1 MRVVMRFL
9 SELRRRKVIQTLIP
23 FLGVIWL
30 LLQIIA
36 VVTPLLNLSPFVAT
50 SLTIFLFA
58 CFPVVFYLAW
68 YFDITP
74 QGIKVTEV
82 DYSEHPKPLGFKWWL
97 GLSVVIV
104 GSLMLGL
111 HYFDNARTDYA
122 KRNEGLVNSVKAS
135 SIAVLP
141 FRDQSPDSDQQYLAA
156 GITEELATI
165 LGQVDGLQVA
175 SASAGFSLAR
185 QNLLPVDIARRL
197 KVDTLLSGSIHKIG
211 NQIRLRVELINAE
224 DGMTL
229 WSQSFSRELSDIF
242 AVETEIARAVA
253 NLLQQ
258 RYLEAGSLTSLNS
271 TSSTDAYLMYLRGR
285 EQYRLQTTESIKEAR
300 RLFEQ
305 ALALDPEYAMAYV
318 ALADTIILLA
328 EGSAS
333 FGVLKADIAATLA
346 EQHLAKALVRAPEL
360 AEAHA
365 VRGLLLFYLQSNY
378 DAALPALDKALSLN
392 PNLAQVHLWRFAA
405 LEQLGRSQDAWQALQ
420 QAHRLDPIAITHQY
434 NLAFKLAERG
444 ELTLAEQQYR
454 QLIADFPD
462 SPMGYAGLAD
472 LYTQTGE
479 LADSLDYWQQAY
491 RLSPENNNFQVNLIS
506 TMLELQLLDKV
517 EQLTSD
523 KHYEAT
529 LLLRRGRY
537 NELIELMTFQLAANP
552 EDPWVAFEAGW
563 YQLLVGDKAQGIELL
578 LQAHQYFQP
587 ADLLSL
593 PMCSPA
599 LEIAWA
605 YKQRQQAEAAAKLIR
620 QCTDTLPPAGPT
632 GYQDIYRRYLNARL
646 AALQNRPEQ
655 ALTELSAAVNQGWRQ
670 WWSQHDPLLAPIAD
684 TTEAEALFSTI
695 EQALQVQRAKA
706 VAKLQNTLNNPPD

>member
-1 MRVVMRFL
+1 MKFL

-36 VVTPLLNLSPFVAT
+36 VVTPLLNLSPIVAT

-74 QGIKVTEV
+74 QGIKVTAV
-82 DYSEHPKPLGFKWWL
+82 DYSENPKPLGPKWWL
-97 GLSVVIV
+97 GLTVVMV

-111 HYFDNARTDYA
+111 HYFDSARTDFA
-122 KRNEGLVNSVKAS
+122 KRSEGLENSVKAS

-141 FRDQSPDSDQQYLAA
+141 FRDQSPDNDQHYLAA
-156 GITEELATI
+156 GVTEELASL
-165 LGQVDGLQVA
+165 LGQVSGLQVA
-175 SASAGFSLAR
+175 SASAGFSLER

-197 KVDTLLSGSIHKIG
+197 QVDTLLSGSIYKSG
-211 NQIRLRVELINAE
+211 NQIRLRVELINAK

-229 WSQSFSRELSDIF
+229 WSQSFSRELTDIF
-242 AVETEIARAVA
+242 AVETEIARAIA

-258 RYLEAGSLTSLNS
+258 RYLEAGSLVSLNS
-271 TSSTDAYLMYLRGR
+271 TASTDAYMMYLRGR

-318 ALADTIILLA
+318 ALADTIISLA

-346 EQHLAKALVRAPEL
+346 EQNLAKALVRAPEL

-392 PNLAQVHLWRFAA
+392 PNLAQAHLWRFAA

-420 QAHRLDPIAITHQY
+420 QAHRLDPVAITHQY
-434 NLAFKLAERG
+434 NLAFKLAEHG

-472 LYTQTGE
+472 LLTQTGE
-479 LADSLDYWQQAY
+479 LAASLDYWQRAY
-491 RLSPENNNFQVNLIS
+491 RLSSENTNYQHNAIGL
-506 TMLELQLLDKV
+506 MLELDLV
-517 EQLTSD
+517 AAAEQQTD
-523 KHYEAT
+523 DPFWQAT
-529 LLLRRGRY
+529 ILLRREQHE
-537 NELIELMTFQLAANP
+537 ELFNLMTFKLAANP

-563 YQLLVGDKAQGIELL
+563 YQLLVGYKETGIKLL
-578 LQAHQYFQP
+578 LQAHHYFQP
-587 ADLLSL
+587 ADLLSM

-605 YKQRQQAEAAAKLIR
+605 YQQQSEPQKAAILLQ
-620 QCTDTLPPAGPT
+620 QCTDNLPPAGPN

-646 AALQNRPEQ
+646 AALQNKPKQ
-655 ALTELSAAVNQGWRQ
+655 ALTELSTAVNQGWRQ

-684 TTEAEALFSTI
+684 TTEAKAIFSTI

-706 VAKLQNTLNNPPD
+706 AAKLQTTLNNPPD

>member
-1 MRVVMRFL
+1 MNVVITFF

-23 FLGVIWL
+23 FMGVIWL

-36 VVTPLLNLSPFVAT
+36 VVTPLLNFSPFIAT

-74 QGIKVTEV
+74 QGIIVTEV
-82 DYSEHPKPLGFKWWL
+82 DRSEVQKPLGVKWWI
-97 GLSVVIV
+97 GFTVVLI
-104 GSLMLGL
+104 GSLMLGS
-111 HYFDNARTDYA
+111 HYFNSARVDYA
-122 KRNEGLVNSVKAS
+122 KRTEGLVSNITAT

-141 FRDQSPDSDQQYLAA
+141 FRDQSPDNDQHYLAA
-156 GITEELATI
+156 GVTEELASL
-165 LGQVDGLQVA
+165 LGQVAGLQVA
-175 SASAGFSLAR
+175 AASAGFNLAR

-197 KVDTLLSGSIHKIG
+197 QVDTLLSGSIYKSG
-211 NQIRLRVELINAE
+211 NQIRLRVELINAK

-229 WSQSFSRELSDIF
+229 WSQSFSRNLSDIF
-242 AVETEIARAVA
+242 AVETEIARTIV

-271 TSSTDAYLMYLRGR
+271 TASTDAYMMYLRGR

-318 ALADTIILLA
+318 ALADTIISLA

-346 EQHLAKALVRAPEL
+346 EQHLAKALVRAPEM

-392 PNLAQVHLWRFAA
+392 PNLAQAHLWRFAA

-420 QAHRLDPIAITHQY
+420 QAYRLDPIALTHQY

-444 ELTLAEQQYR
+444 ELNAAEQQYQ
-454 QLIADFPD
+454 QLIADFPK

-479 LADSLDYWQQAY
+479 LAASLDYWQQAY
-491 RLSPENNNFQVNLIS
+491 RLSPENSNYQQNAIGI
-506 TMLELQLLDKV
+506 MLELGLLEAA
-517 EQLTSD
+517 EQQTD
-523 KHYEAT
+523 DPFYQAT
-529 LLLRRGRY
+529 LLLRREQHD
-537 NELIELMTFQLAANP
+537 ELFTQMTFQLGANP
-552 EDPWVAFEAGW
+552 EDPWIAFEAGW
-563 YQLLVGDKAQGIELL
+563 YQLLVGDKTEGIELL
-578 LQAHQYFQP
+578 LQAHKHFQP
-587 ADLLSL
+587 ADLLSM

-605 YKQRQQAEAAAKLIR
+605 YQQRQQADVATKLLQQCAAS
-620 QCTDTLPPAGPT
+620 LPAPGPD

-646 AALQNRPEQ
+646 ATLQHKPEL
-655 ALTELSAAVNQGWRQ
+655 AITELSAAVSQGWRQ
-670 WWSQHDPLLAPIAD
+670 WWSQHDPLLAPIAQ
-684 TTEAEALFSTI
+684 TAEAKALFGQI
-695 EQALQVQRAKA
+695 EQALQQQQTKAQALLQTRA
-706 VAKLQNTLNNPPD
+706 N

>member
-1 MRVVMRFL
+1 MKVVMRFL

-23 FLGVIWL
+23 FLGLIWL

-74 QGIKVTEV
+74 QGIKVTAV
-82 DYSEHPKPLGFKWWL
+82 DYSEHPKPLGLKWWL

-111 HYFDNARTDYA
+111 HYFDNARTDYV
-122 KRNEGLVNSVKAS
+122 KRTEGLVNNVKAS

-141 FRDQSPDSDQQYLAA
+141 FRDQSPESDQQYLAA
-156 GITEELATI
+156 GVTEELASL
-165 LGQVDGLQVA
+165 LGQVAGLQVA

-229 WSQSFSRELSDIF
+229 WSQSFSRELTDIF
-242 AVETEIARAVA
+242 AVETEIARAIA

-271 TSSTDAYLMYLRGR
+271 TASSDAYMMYLRGR

-305 ALALDPEYAMAYV
+305 AIALDPEYAMAYV

-365 VRGLLLFYLQSNY
+365 IRGLLLFYLLSNY

-392 PNLAQVHLWRFAA
+392 PNLAQAHLWRFAA

-420 QAHRLDPIAITHQY
+420 QAYKLDPIAITHQY
-434 NLAFKLAERG
+434 NLALKLAERG
-444 ELTLAEQQYR
+444 EL
-454 QLIADFPD
+454 
-462 SPMGYAGLAD
+462 
-472 LYTQTGE
+472 
-479 LADSLDYWQQAY
+479 
-491 RLSPENNNFQVNLIS
+491 
-506 TMLELQLLDKV
+506 
-517 EQLTSD
+517 
-523 KHYEAT
+523 
-529 LLLRRGRY
+529 
-537 NELIELMTFQLAANP
+537 
-552 EDPWVAFEAGW
+552 
-563 YQLLVGDKAQGIELL
+563 
-578 LQAHQYFQP
+578 
-587 ADLLSL
+587 
-593 PMCSPA
+593 
-599 LEIAWA
+599 
-605 YKQRQQAEAAAKLIR
+605 AAAKEQYQQLITDFPGSAAGYLGLAR
-620 QCTDTLPPAGPT
+620 LNSTFASTDTPILNQIENNALLSDIEPQLL
-632 GYQDIYRRYLNARL
+632 QDIK
-646 AALQNRPEQ
+646 AL
-655 ALTELSAAVNQGWRQ
+655 GWQ
-670 WWSQHDPLLAPIAD
+670 
-684 TTEAEALFSTI
+684 
-695 EQALQVQRAKA
+695 K
-706 VAKLQNTLNNPPD
+706 K

>member
-1 MRVVMRFL
+1 VNVVINFF

-23 FLGVIWL
+23 FIGVIWL

-36 VVTPLLNLSPFVAT
+36 VVTPLLNFSPFIAT

-82 DYSEHPKPLGFKWWL
+82 DRSEVQKPLGVKWWF
-97 GLSVVIV
+97 GFGVVLI
-104 GSLMLGL
+104 GSLMLGS
-111 HYFDNARTDYA
+111 HYYNSVRVDYA
-122 KRNEGLVNSVKAS
+122 KRTEGLISNITAT

-141 FRDQSPDSDQQYLAA
+141 FRDQSPDNDQHYLAA
-156 GITEELATI
+156 GVTEELTSM
-165 LGQVDGLQVA
+165 LGQVAGLQVA

-197 KVDTLLSGSIHKIG
+197 QVDTLLSGSIHKSG
-211 NQIRLRVELINAE
+211 NQIRLRVELINAK

-229 WSQSFSRELSDIF
+229 WSQSFSRALSDIF
-242 AVETEIARAVA
+242 AVETEIARAIA

-258 RYLEAGSLTSLNS
+258 RYLEAGSLTSLNR
-271 TSSTDAYLMYLRGR
+271 TASTDAYLMYLRGR
-285 EQYRLQTTESIKEAR
+285 EQYRLQTTESIKKAR

-305 ALALDPEYAMAYV
+305 ALAMDPEYAMAYV
-318 ALADTIILLA
+318 ALADTIISLA

-392 PNLAQVHLWRFAA
+392 PNLAQAHLWRFTA

-420 QAHRLDPIAITHQY
+420 QAYRLDPIAITHQY

-444 ELTLAEQQYR
+444 ELPRAEQQYL

-472 LYTQTGE
+472 LLTQTGE
-479 LADSLDYWQQAY
+479 LADSLYYWQQAY
-491 RLSPENNNFQVNLIS
+491 RLSPDNSNYQHNAIGLL
-506 TMLELQLLDKV
+506 LELGLV
-517 EQLTSD
+517 EVAEQQTD
-523 KHYEAT
+523 DPFWQAT
-529 LLLRRGRY
+529 ILLRRKQHK
-537 NELIELMTFQLAANP
+537 ELFKLMTFQLAANP
-552 EDPWVAFEAGW
+552 EDPWVSFKAGW
-563 YQLLVGDKAQGIELL
+563 YQLLVGDKAKGIELL
-578 LQAHQYFQP
+578 LTHQYFAA

-605 YKQRQQAEAAAKLIR
+605 YQQQSEPQKAAILLQ
-620 QCTDTLPPAGPT
+620 QCTDNLPPAGPN
-632 GYQDIYRRYLNARL
+632 GYQDMYRRYLNARL
-646 AALQNRPEQ
+646 AALQNKPEQ
-655 ALTELSAAVNQGWRQ
+655 ALTELTAAVNQGWRQ
-670 WWSQHDPLLAPIAD
+670 WWSKQDPLLAPIAD
-684 TTEAEALFSTI
+684 TTDAKALFNTI
-695 EQALQVQRAKA
+695 EQALQQQRAKA
-706 VAKLQNTLNNPPD
+706 AAKLQTTSDSPPD

>member
-1 MRVVMRFL
+1 MKVVMRFL

-74 QGIKVTEV
+74 QGIKVTAV
-82 DYSEHPKPLGFKWWL
+82 DYSETPKPLGLKWWL

-111 HYFDNARTDYA
+111 HYFDSARTDFA
-122 KRNEGLVNSVKAS
+122 KRSEGLVNSVKAS

-141 FRDQSPDSDQQYLAA
+141 FRDQSPDNDQQYLAA
-156 GITEELATI
+156 GVTEELTGL
-165 LGQVDGLQVA
+165 LGQVAGLQVA
-175 SASAGFSLAR
+175 SASAGFGLAR
-185 QNLLPVDIARRL
+185 QNLLPLDIARRL
-197 KVDTLLSGSIHKIG
+197 QVDTLLTGSVHTSG
-211 NQIRLRVELINAE
+211 NRLRLRVELINAA

-229 WSQSFSRELSDIF
+229 WSESFSRELTDIF
-242 AVETEIARAVA
+242 AIETEIARAIA

-258 RYLEAGSLTSLNS
+258 RYIEAGSLTNLNN
-271 TSSTDAYLMYLRGR
+271 TADTDAYLMYLRGR

-365 VRGLLLFYLQSNY
+365 VRGFLLFYLQDNY
-378 DAALPALDKALSLN
+378 DASLSALNKALNLN
-392 PNLAQVHLWRFAA
+392 PSLASAHLWRFVA

-420 QAHRLDPIAITHQY
+420 QAHKLDPIAITHQY

-444 ELTLAEQQYR
+444 DIDNAEQQYR

-472 LYTQTGE
+472 LLTQIGE
-479 LADSLDYWQQAY
+479 LAASLDYWQQAY
-491 RLSPENNNFQVNLIS
+491 RLSPDNSNYQHNAIGLL
-506 TMLELQLLDKV
+506 LELGLV
-517 EQLTSD
+517 ETAEQ
-523 KHYEAT
+523 AT
-529 LLLRRGRY
+529 DDPFWQATILLRRQQY
-537 NELIELMTFQLAANP
+537 EELFKLMAFQLAANP
-552 EDPWVAFEAGW
+552 DDPWVAFEAGW

-578 LQAHQYFQP
+578 LQAHQYFAA

-605 YKQRQQAEAAAKLIR
+605 YQQRQQAEAATKLLQ
-620 QCTDTLPPAGPT
+620 QCKDSLPPAGPN

-646 AALQNRPEQ
+646 AALQNKPEL

-670 WWSQHDPLLAPIAD
+670 WWTQHDPILAPITD
-684 TTEAEALFSTI
+684 STEAKVLFSTI
-695 EQALQVQRAKA
+695 ERDLKQQQAKA
-706 VAKLQNTLNNPPD
+706 KAQLQTQSSN